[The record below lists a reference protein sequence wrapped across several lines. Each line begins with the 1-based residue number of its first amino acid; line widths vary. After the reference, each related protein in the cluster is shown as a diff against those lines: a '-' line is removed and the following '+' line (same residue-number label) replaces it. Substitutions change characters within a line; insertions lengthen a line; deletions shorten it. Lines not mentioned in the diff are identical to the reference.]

1 MSSTY
6 KNICIAAVLLVLSA
20 CSSTRPGPHQTP
32 LPGPVPS
39 REQVTLPKQDEAQQ
53 LAELE
58 RIQQESSRTLTLG
71 RGDVINISVYD
82 EPDLTISG
90 IPIRPDG
97 RISFPLAGDIQAE
110 GLTVSQLSDS
120 LTEGLLNFILA
131 PKVSVIV
138 LEFNSQHYT
147 IFGEV
152 VHPGVF
158 PLKTD
163 VSITEA
169 LAVAGGLNKGQFR
182 ATSVEL
188 ADLNHAFIARNG
200 KVLPVDFV
208 RLIRQGD
215 LRYDISLQS
224 GDYIYIPSGLSQEVY
239 ILGEVNRPM
248 LFAYREG
255 MPMSRTLAQAEGFT
269 PDADLKRIHIIR
281 GALHNPTVI
290 MINFHEV
297 LKGRARE
304 VPLEPGDI
312 VYVPPTG
319 LTSFARIMDK
329 ITPSI
334 QAIQTGLI
342 LRDTVR
348 D

>member
-1 MSSTY
+1 MYRSR
-6 KNICIAAVLLVLSA
+6 KNIFIAAVLLVLSA
-20 CSSTRPGPHQTP
+20 CASTRPGPHQTP
-32 LPGPVPS
+32 LPGPAPS
-39 REQVTLPKQDEAQQ
+39 SKQMTLPKQDEAQQ

-58 RIQQESSRTLTLG
+58 RMQQENSRAPTLG

-82 EPDLTISG
+82 EPDLTITG

-97 RISFPLAGDIQAE
+97 RISFPLAGDLQAE
-110 GLTVSQLSDS
+110 GLTVSQLNDS
-120 LTEGLLNFILA
+120 LTESLSNYILS
-131 PKVSVIV
+131 PKISVIV
-138 LEFNSQHYT
+138 QEFNSQHYT

-158 PLKTD
+158 PLKTR
-163 VSITEA
+163 VTITEA
-169 LAVAGGLNKGQFR
+169 LAGAGGLNKGQFR

-188 ADLNHAFIARNG
+188 ADLHHAFIARNG

-208 RLIRQGD
+208 RLVRQGN
-215 LRYDISLQS
+215 LKYDISLQS

-239 ILGEVNRPM
+239 ILGEVNKPM
-248 LFAYREG
+248 LFAYRED

-290 MINFHEV
+290 MINFDEV

-304 VPLEPGDI
+304 VPLEPGDV

-329 ITPSI
+329 ITPTI

-342 LRDTVR
+342 LSDTIK

>member
-1 MSSTY
+1 MSNIC

-20 CSSTRPGPHQTP
+20 CSSTRPGPHQKP
-32 LPGPVPS
+32 LPGSAPS
-39 REQVTLPKQDEAQQ
+39 SEQVTLPEQDVAQQ
-53 LAELE
+53 LAELK
-58 RIQQESSRTLTLG
+58 RIQRESSKILTLG
-71 RGDVINISVYD
+71 RGDVINVSVYD

-120 LTEGLLNFILA
+120 LTEGLSNYILA
-131 PKVSVIV
+131 PKVSIIV
-138 LEFNSQHYT
+138 HEFNSQHYT

-158 PLKTD
+158 PLKTN

-169 LAVAGGLNKGQFR
+169 LAGAGGLNKGQFR

-208 RLIRQGD
+208 RLIRRGD

-248 LFAYREG
+248 LFAYRED

-281 GALHNPTVI
+281 GSLHNPTVI
-290 MINFHEV
+290 KINFKEV
-297 LKGRARE
+297 LDGRARE

-319 LTSFARIMDK
+319 LTSFARIVDR

-334 QAIQTGLI
+334 LAIQTGLI
-342 LRDTVR
+342 LSDTLR
-348 D
+348 E

>member
-6 KNICIAAVLLVLSA
+6 KNICVAAVLLVLSA

-248 LFAYREG
+248 LFAYRED

-334 QAIQTGLI
+334 QALQTGLI

>member
-1 MSSTY
+1 MSSAH
-6 KNICIAAVLLVLSA
+6 KNICIAAVLLVSSA

-32 LPGPVPS
+32 LPGPAPS
-39 REQVTLPKQDEAQQ
+39 REQVTLPKQNQAQQ

-58 RIQQESSRTLTLG
+58 RIQQESTRTLTLG
-71 RGDVINISVYD
+71 RGDVITISVYD
-82 EPDLTISG
+82 EADLTISG

-97 RISFPLAGDIQAE
+97 RITFPLAGDIQAE
-110 GLTVSQLSDS
+110 GLTVGQLSDS
-120 LTEGLLNFILA
+120 LTEALSKYILT

-138 LEFNSQHYT
+138 QEFNSQHYT

-158 PLKTD
+158 PLKTN

-188 ADLNHAFIARNG
+188 ADLSHAFIARNG

-239 ILGEVNRPM
+239 ILGEVNKPM
-248 LFAYREG
+248 LFAYRED

-334 QAIQTGLI
+334 QALQTGLI